1 VTQAST
7 HLQDRNENGQSFRI
21 AYSKFL
27 DATATNFT
35 LAAYRYSTKGYYSF
49 NDAIYTHQ
57 GYRERDKR
65 FHDYWN
71 DRDDDELAPLDL
83 NTWDAVRAARPRNTF
98 NLTLNQ
104 RLADGW
110 GTLYFSGTQPDY
122 WSDTN

>member
-1 VTQAST
+1 
-7 HLQDRNENGQSFRI
+7 
-21 AYSKFL
+21 
-27 DATATNFT
+27 
-35 LAAYRYSTKGYYSF
+35 
-49 NDAIYTHQ
+49 THQ

-98 NLTLNQ
+98 NLNLNQ

-110 GTLYFSGTQPDY
+110 GTLYFSGTQRDY
-122 WSDTN
+122 WSDTNKSREYQLGYSNAFARVSYNISASRVRNSDRKEETRFYLSLS